1 MCMAT
6 GDRKMI
12 KITIEEA
19 GKITTYTSDSAIRSI
34 EMWDGT
40 AWTFGTVR
48 YFADLAAEAG
58 HIVTD
63 VLPTG
68 DMVEHAIA
76 TDGAPIDPTT
86 MADYLTSEANR
97 K

>member
-1 MCMAT
+1 
-6 GDRKMI
+6 MI

-19 GKITTYTSDSAIRSI
+19 GKLTTYTSDSAIRSI

-40 AWTFGTVR
+40 AWTFGTVK
-48 YFADLAAEAG
+48 YFADLARETG

-63 VLPTG
+63 VYETG
-68 DMVEHAIA
+68 DMVEHSIA
-76 TDGAPIDPTT
+76 TDGAPINAGA